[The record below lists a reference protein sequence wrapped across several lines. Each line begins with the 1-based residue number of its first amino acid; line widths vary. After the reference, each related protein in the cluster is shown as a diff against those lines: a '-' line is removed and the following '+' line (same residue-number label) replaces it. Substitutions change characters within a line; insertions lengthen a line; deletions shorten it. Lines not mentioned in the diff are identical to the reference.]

1 MKKSVYVLGF
11 IALFILSTGLM
22 FKSMHWPFAG
32 IITIV
37 GFVLFNFMFLP
48 TLFYKLYKSN

>member
-1 MKKSVYVLGF
+1 MKKSVYVLGI

-32 IITIV
+32 IITVV

-48 TLFYKLYKSN
+48 TLFYKLYKSI